1 MRLGP
6 GLERRDWGQRPQ
18 GPTTQGQWVGGHQER
33 CSTKH
38 GPQHTV
44 DSGQLE
50 ACKLAARTWK
60 VARPMGGRAQAR
72 PLPRRAGLEPARGN
86 AGAPAPKPDAGGSGS
101 GVGRPSTVYVQCY
114 SDEAG
119 WVERAP
125 PRETYIGQGSR
136 TETEKVYTRAGA
148 SSCPRRRKLESRTDS
163 DEGGH
168 NTAAEFRNPGF
179 RRTAQG
185 TCHTGRG
192 KGQSAVR
199 ASKPQRA
206 VGNPGGGRRA
216 RATARGSESHCH
228 CGKMG
233 ASLLSQSVSQ
243 SSQSVSQGRTGIA
256 EPAGPAGTF
265 PSQNPLLTSFPNH
278 HIGSGQLAPFRLN
291 QDPTMLS
298 WTS

>member
-1 MRLGP
+1 
-6 GLERRDWGQRPQ
+6 
-18 GPTTQGQWVGGHQER
+18 
-33 CSTKH
+33 
-38 GPQHTV
+38 
-44 DSGQLE
+44 
-50 ACKLAARTWK
+50 
-60 VARPMGGRAQAR
+60 MGGRAQAR

-86 AGAPAPKPDAGGSGS
+86 TGAPAPKPDTGGSGS

-119 WVERAP
+119 WVEQAP

-136 TETEKVYTRAGA
+136 TETEKVYTRAGT

-199 ASKPQRA
+199 AAKPQRG
-206 VGNPGGGRRA
+206 VGNPGCGRGA
-216 RATARGSESHCH
+216 RATALNSECRWED
-228 CGKMG
+228 GRFVAK
-233 ASLLSQSVSQ
+233 SVS
-243 SSQSVSQGRTGIA
+243 
-256 EPAGPAGTF
+256 
-265 PSQNPLLTSFPNH
+265 
-278 HIGSGQLAPFRLN
+278 
-291 QDPTMLS
+291 
-298 WTS
+298 